1 MIKFA
6 ELEEKILASW
16 QERKI
21 FAKTLAK
28 PTPRG
33 DFIFFEGPPT
43 ANGKPGLHHVLA
55 RAFKD
60 LIPRYKTMRGFRVD
74 RKAGW
79 DTQGLPVELE
89 VEKELKF
96 RSKPDIEKYG
106 IKEFNEHCRQNVW
119 KYKADWE
126 KLTERIGFW
135 LDLEKPYITYEPY
148 YIESLW
154 WILKQVW
161 ETKVNGGRLLYKD
174 YKVVPHCP
182 RCGTAL
188 SSHEVAQGYQSV
200 TEPAVFV
207 KFKVKPGQKV
217 GNFSTDDN
225 TYILSWTTTSWTLPG
240 NVALAVG
247 KDIEYILA
255 SIPIFSK
262 GTPLVYDSFDKI
274 NSSKIPDLRSELFIV
289 AKDTADK
296 VFKDLSP
303 LTYEVVKTVTG
314 NDLVGLEY
322 EPLFDIK
329 PLQNDKSYR
338 VYAADFVTTTD
349 GTGVVHTAVM
359 YGEDDFNLGA
369 EIGLPKFH
377 TVDDNGLFTA
387 EVGEWAG
394 KFVKDKEVEQG
405 IMEDLE
411 KRGLLFKQE
420 MYTHD
425 YPYCWRCSTPLLY
438 YAKPSWFIRMSVLR
452 AELKQGNEKINW
464 YPGHIKD
471 GRFGEWLDGAKDWA
485 ISRERYWGT
494 PLPIWVCE
502 NCHEQICVGS
512 FQELSDLTNESQK
525 SKISAQGGSAS
536 GGKSQN
542 FNPHRPFVDEIELS
556 CKCGGQMKR
565 VPEVADCWFD
575 SGSMPFA
582 QWGYPATAGS
592 GELFKEHYPAE
603 FIAEAIDQTR
613 GWFYTLLAIATL
625 LKKSG
630 AIDGQ
635 ESPYKNVICLGHI
648 NDKYGQKMSKSKG
661 NVVDPWEV
669 INQYGADALR
679 FHFYTANQPGE
690 PKNFDPKDVEEV
702 IKRTFLILFN
712 VVSFYELYK
721 TDGLETT
728 QPSAVNVLDKWILA
742 LAQKLVNEV
751 TEHLEKY
758 EITEAGR
765 KIVGFVNE
773 LSTWYVRR
781 SRERFKEAG
790 EDKLQAL
797 QTLGYVLQQLS
808 LMMAP
813 FTPFIAEEIY
823 HRVGGRQES
832 VHLENWPQYLSITE
846 EEKSIISSMLDAR
859 VVIEGVLSIRA
870 SKGMKVRQPLRCVA
884 VWFGSES
891 WKPSK
896 DIENIILEEVNIL
909 EWFYPSD
916 DEGITKL
923 LSYDF
928 TDVIIPSRAGW
939 SVPQAKVFID
949 TGLDDELRALGL
961 IREFSRQVNALRK
974 QQGLTI
980 NDRIALKVGASEKIT
995 AILSK
1000 HRDNLLRSTLSKEIN
1015 ISQEAYGHKLE
1026 IEGEAVTV
1034 EIS

>member
-1 MIKFA
+1 MVKFA
-6 ELEEKILASW
+6 ELEDRILASW
-16 QERKI
+16 KEHKI
-21 FAKTLAK
+21 FEKTLAK
-28 PTPRG
+28 PPRQG
-33 DFIFFEGPPT
+33 NFVFFEGPPT

-60 LIPRYKTMRGFRVD
+60 LIPRYKTMQGFRVD

-96 RSKPDIEKYG
+96 RGKPDIEKYG

-135 LDLEKPYITYEPY
+135 LDLEHPYITYEPY

-161 ETKVNGGRLLYKD
+161 ETKVNGARLLYKD

-188 SSHEVAQGYQSV
+188 SSHEVAQGYKSV
-200 TEPAVFV
+200 KENSVYVRFRIKKEPAT
-207 KFKVKPGQKV
+207 
-217 GNFSTDDN
+217 S
-225 TYILSWTTTSWTLPG
+225 ILSWTTTPWTLPG

-247 KDIEYILA
+247 KNIVYVRVKINNEFVILA
-255 SIPIFSK
+255 KDRLSILVGVDFEPIAEMM
-262 GTPLVYDSFDKI
+262 GE
-274 NSSKIPDLRSELFIV
+274 DLI
-289 AKDTADK
+289 
-296 VFKDLSP
+296 
-303 LTYEVVKTVTG
+303 
-314 NDLVGLEY
+314 GLEY
-322 EPLFDIK
+322 EPLFPGAI
-329 PLQNDKSYR
+329 PKSTPGFNNAFK

-394 KFVKDKEVEQG
+394 KFVKDKDVEQG
-405 IMEDLE
+405 IVADLQQ
-411 KRGLLFKQE
+411 RGLLFKQE

-438 YAKPSWFIRMSVLR
+438 YAKPSWFIRMSALR
-452 AELKQGNEKINW
+452 TELKQGNEKINW

-502 NCHEQICVGS
+502 KCNEQVCVGS
-512 FQELSDLTNESQK
+512 FQELSDLTAEIQK
-525 SKISAQGGSAS
+525 SPPLVGKI
-536 GGKSQN
+536 KSQN
-542 FNPHRPFVDEIELS
+542 FDPHRPFVDEIVLA

-582 QWGYPATAGS
+582 QWGYPSTAGS
-592 GELFKEHYPAE
+592 DELFKEHYPAK

-625 LKKSG
+625 LKKAGVISE
-630 AIDGQ
+630 AP
-635 ESPYKNVICLGHI
+635 PYEHVICLGHI

-679 FHFYTANQPGE
+679 WHFYTANQPGE
-690 PKNFDPKDVEEV
+690 PKNFDPKDVEDV
-702 IKRTFLILFN
+702 IKKTFLILFN

-721 TDGLETT
+721 SDEI
-728 QPSAVNVLDKWILA
+728 NIDEIKLDENNANYEKMSKNLLDRWILA
-742 LAQKLVNEV
+742 KWYNLLSEV
-751 TEHLEKY
+751 TDNLEDYK
-758 EITEAGR
+758 ITEAGR
-765 KIVGFVNE
+765 GIESFITD
-773 LSTWYVRR
+773 LSVWYVRR
-781 SRERFKEAG
+781 SRDRFKQ
-790 EDKLQAL
+790 EDKRGEAL
-797 QTLGYVLQQLS
+797 STLRYILLNLS
-808 LMMAP
+808 KVMSP
-813 FTPFIAEEIY
+813 FTPFLSEDIY
-823 HRVGGRQES
+823 RRLGGQLES
-832 VHLENWPQYLSITE
+832 VHLTEWPSLYGDND
-846 EEKSIISSMLDAR
+846 DAELLTKMSKLR
-859 VVIEGVLSIRA
+859 QVVEMVLAQRA
-870 SKGMKVRQPLRCVA
+870 EAKIKVRQALRQVT
-884 VWFGSES
+884 VKG
-891 WKPSK
+891 
-896 DIENIILEEVNIL
+896 LVL
-909 EWFYPSD
+909 D
-916 DEGITKL
+916 DEMKAILAEEINVLAVACEEAGE
-923 LSYDF
+923 LSAVLN
-928 TDVIIPSRAGW
+928 TEI
-939 SVPQAKVFID
+939 
-949 TGLDDELRALGL
+949 DDELRELGL
-961 IREFSRQVNALRK
+961 VREFSRQVNALRK
-974 QQGLTI
+974 QQGLTV
-980 NDRIALKVGASEKIT
+980 NDLIVLKVGAVEKV
-995 AILSK
+995 AAVLSK
-1000 HRDNLLRSTLSKEIN
+1000 YRDSLLKSTLSKEIN
-1015 ISQEAYGHKLE
+1015 INQTEYNNKLE

-1034 EIS
+1034 EIL